1 VADLADGATG
11 ARDGRIAAISVD
23 YSDDE
28 LDAIAELFRRPD
40 LGGRRVRDP
49 GEDVAG
55 RAAARAAIDAATRGL
70 VARRAIA
77 LEGTAVRPRVR
88 FLEPH
93 ATLLGAFVGAD
104 ATASVRVERPGRTQ
118 VRALFARAD
127 VVVEQASLP
136 GQAIKRMVAHPRG
149 EALRLLFDDLPCAPE
164 AGDDLRGRVPHELT
178 LTMLDRA
185 ERVLEQGSEPPSWLS
200 STLLD
205 LLHARTGSAT
215 IVVRRRHPGGIVLAD
230 RISWMAAGT
239 LGTWRVEP
247 VGTTP
252 SVTVRLAPT
261 TDDEIRRL
269 LTTAWEHEAAHRVP

>member
-1 VADLADGATG
+1 MAEPPTQGRVAAL
-11 ARDGRIAAISVD
+11 SVD

-49 GEDVAG
+49 AEDVAG

-77 LEGTAVRPRVR
+77 LEGTPVRPRVR
-88 FLEPH
+88 FIEPH
-93 ATLLGAFVGAD
+93 ATMLGAFVGAD
-104 ATASVRVERPGRTQ
+104 ATASVRVERPGHTQ
-118 VRALFARAD
+118 VRALFARDD
-127 VVVEQASLP
+127 VVVGQTSLP

-149 EALRLLFDDLPCAPE
+149 RALELLFADLPFAPE
-164 AGDDLRGRVPHELT
+164 HGDDAVRVPHELT

-185 ERVLEQGSEPPSWLS
+185 ERVLERSSEPPPWLS
-200 STLLD
+200 SELLD

-215 IVVRRRHPGGIVLAD
+215 VVVRRRHPGGIVLAD

-239 LGTWRVEP
+239 LGMWRVEP
-247 VGTTP
+247 LGTQP
-252 SVTVRLAPT
+252 SVTVRLAPS
-261 TDDEIRRL
+261 DDDHIRRL
-269 LTTAWEHEAAHRVP
+269 LTAAWSQNPIPAR

>member
-1 VADLADGATG
+1 MDNSRAVGGGGVAALS
-11 ARDGRIAAISVD
+11 ID

-49 GEDVAG
+49 GEDIAA

-77 LEGTAVRPRVR
+77 LEGTPVRPRVR
-88 FLEPH
+88 FIEPH

-118 VRALFARAD
+118 VRALFARDD
-127 VVVEQASLP
+127 VVVDQASLP
-136 GQAIKRMVAHPRG
+136 GQAIKRMVAHPRAQAP
-149 EALRLLFDDLPCAPE
+149 ALLMDDLPFLPE
-164 AGDDLRGRVPHELT
+164 AADGSRRVPHELT

-185 ERVLEQGSEPPSWLS
+185 ERVLEQGSEPPPWLS
-200 STLLD
+200 NELLD
-205 LLHARTGSAT
+205 LLYARTGSAT
-215 IVVRRRHPGGIVLAD
+215 IVVRRRDPGGIVLAD

-247 VGTTP
+247 VGTQP
-252 SVTVRLAPT
+252 SVTVRLAPSS
-261 TDDEIRRL
+261 DDEIRRL
-269 LTTAWEHEAAHRVP
+269 LTAAWSATILRERPPAA

>member
-1 VADLADGATG
+1 MADLQGP
-11 ARDGRIAAISVD
+11 GRIAALSVD

-49 GEDVAG
+49 GEDVV
-55 RAAARAAIDAATRGL
+55 ARAVARASIDAATRGL

-77 LEGTAVRPRVR
+77 LEGTPVRPRVR
-88 FLEPH
+88 FIEPH

-104 ATASVRVERPGRTQ
+104 ATASVRVERPGHTQ
-118 VRALFARAD
+118 VRALFARGD
-127 VVVEQASLP
+127 VVVEQSSLP
-136 GQAIKRMVAHPRG
+136 GQAIKRMVAHPRAQ
-149 EALRLLFDDLPCAPE
+149 ALELLLRDLPYSPE
-164 AGDDLRGRVPHELT
+164 FEERAARVPHELT

-185 ERVLEQGSEPPSWLS
+185 ERVLEQGSEPPPWLS
-200 STLLD
+200 SQLLD

-247 VGTTP
+247 VGTQP
-252 SVTVRLAPT
+252 SVTVRLAPAE
-261 TDDEIRRL
+261 DDDVRRL
-269 LTTAWEHEAAHRVP
+269 LTAAWSQDAMHPAR

>member
-1 VADLADGATG
+1 VAELASAGG
-11 ARDGRIAAISVD
+11 GDGRVAAVSID

-55 RAAARAAIDAATRGL
+55 RAAARAAIEAATRGL
-70 VARRAIA
+70 VARRAVA
-77 LEGTAVRPRVR
+77 LEGTEVRPRVR
-88 FLEPH
+88 FIEPH

-104 ATASVRVERPGRTQ
+104 ATASVRVERPGRTE
-118 VRALFARAD
+118 VRALFARDD
-127 VVVEQASLP
+127 VVVEQSSLP
-136 GQAIKRMVAHPRG
+136 GQAIKRMVAHPRA
-149 EALRLLFDDLPCAPE
+149 EALGLLFDDLPCAPE
-164 AGDDLRGRVPHELT
+164 AGDGPAGRVAHELT
-178 LTMLDRA
+178 LTMLDRT

-200 STLLD
+200 SDLLD
-205 LLHARTGSAT
+205 LLHARSGSAT

-247 VGTTP
+247 VGTQP
-252 SVTVRLAPT
+252 SVTVRLAPA

-269 LTTAWEHEAAHRVP
+269 LTAAWEHEPAYGAG

>member
-1 VADLADGATG
+1 MADLQGPA
-11 ARDGRIAAISVD
+11 RIAALSVD

-49 GEDVAG
+49 GEDIV
-55 RAAARAAIDAATRGL
+55 ARAVARASIDAATRGL

-77 LEGTAVRPRVR
+77 LEGTPVRPRVR
-88 FLEPH
+88 FIEPH

-104 ATASVRVERPGRTQ
+104 ATASVRVERPGHTQ
-118 VRALFARAD
+118 VRALFGRGA
-127 VVVEQASLP
+127 VVVEQSSLP
-136 GQAIKRMVAHPRG
+136 GQAIKRMVAHPRAQ
-149 EALRLLFDDLPCAPE
+149 ALELLLRDLPCSPE
-164 AGDDLRGRVPHELT
+164 SEDGAGRVPHELT

-185 ERVLEQGSEPPSWLS
+185 ERVLEQGSEPPPWLS
-200 STLLD
+200 SQLLD

-247 VGTTP
+247 VGTQP
-252 SVTVRLAPT
+252 GVTVRLAPAE
-261 TDDEIRRL
+261 DDDIRRL
-269 LTTAWEHEAAHRVP
+269 LAAAWSRDAMHPAR

>member
-1 VADLADGATG
+1 VADPVTPAA
-11 ARDGRIAAISVD
+11 GRIAALSVD

-40 LGGRRVRDP
+40 LGGRRVLDP
-49 GEDVAG
+49 AEDAVG

-77 LEGTAVRPRVR
+77 LEGTPVRPRVR
-88 FLEPH
+88 FIEPH

-104 ATASVRVERPGRTQ
+104 ATASVRIERPGRTR
-118 VRALFARAD
+118 VRALFARDD

-136 GQAIKRMVAHPRG
+136 GQAIKRMVAHPRA
-149 EALRLLFDDLPCAPE
+149 EALELLFDDLPFAPE
-164 AGDDLRGRVPHELT
+164 HDDGGGRTPHELT

-185 ERVLEQGSEPPSWLS
+185 ERVLEQGSEPPPWLS
-200 STLLD
+200 SELLD

-230 RISWMAAGT
+230 RISWLAAGS

-247 VGTTP
+247 VGTQP
-252 SVTVRLAPT
+252 SVTVRLAPS
-261 TDDEIRRL
+261 DDAEIRRL
-269 LTTAWEHEAAHRVP
+269 LTAAWSQDALHPAR

>member
-1 VADLADGATG
+1 MADPAVAAG
-11 ARDGRIAAISVD
+11 ARVAALSVD

-49 GEDVAG
+49 AEDAAG

-77 LEGTAVRPRVR
+77 LEGTPVRPRVR
-88 FLEPH
+88 FIEPH

-118 VRALFARAD
+118 VRALFARNH

-136 GQAIKRMVAHPRG
+136 GQAIKRMVAHPRAQ
-149 EALRLLFDDLPCAPE
+149 ALALLFDDLPFAPE
-164 AGDDLRGRVPHELT
+164 CDDDRGRAPHELT

-185 ERVLEQGSEPPSWLS
+185 ERVLEQGSEPSPWLAS
-200 STLLD
+200 ELLD

-215 IVVRRRHPGGIVLAD
+215 IVIRRRHPGGIVLAD

-247 VGTTP
+247 VGTQP
-252 SVTVRLAPT
+252 SVTVRLAPSD
-261 TDDEIRRL
+261 DDEIRRL
-269 LTTAWEHEAAHRVP
+269 LTAAWSQDVLRPAR

>member
-1 VADLADGATG
+1 VTPAG
-11 ARDGRIAAISVD
+11 ARVAALSVD

-49 GEDVAG
+49 AEDAAG

-70 VARRAIA
+70 VARHAIA
-77 LEGTAVRPRVR
+77 LEGTPVRPRVR
-88 FLEPH
+88 FIEPH

-104 ATASVRVERPGRTQ
+104 ATASIRVERTGRTQ
-118 VRALFARAD
+118 VRALFARDD

-136 GQAIKRMVAHPRG
+136 GQAIKRMVAHPRPQ
-149 EALRLLFDDLPCAPE
+149 ALELLFADLPFAPDC
-164 AGDDLRGRVPHELT
+164 DDERARAPHELT

-185 ERVLEQGSEPPSWLS
+185 ERVLAQGSEPPPWLS
-200 STLLD
+200 SELLD

-230 RISWMAAGT
+230 RISWMAAGA

-247 VGTTP
+247 VGTQP
-252 SVTVRLAPT
+252 SVTVRLAPSG
-261 TDDEIRRL
+261 DDEIRRL
-269 LTTAWEHEAAHRVP
+269 LTAAWSQDALHPAR

>member
-1 VADLADGATG
+1 MDSPGAPGGGVAAL
-11 ARDGRIAAISVD
+11 SVD

-28 LDAIAELFRRPD
+28 LDAIADLFRRPD

-49 GEDVAG
+49 GEDIAA

-88 FLEPH
+88 FIEPH

-118 VRALFARAD
+118 VRALFARD
-127 VVVEQASLP
+127 EVVVEQASLP
-136 GQAIKRMVAHPRG
+136 GQAIKRMVAHPR
-149 EALRLLFDDLPCAPE
+149 ALAPELLLHDLPFAPE
-164 AGDDLRGRVPHELT
+164 ADDGSRRVPHELT

-185 ERVLEQGSEPPSWLS
+185 ERVLEQGSEPPPWLS
-200 STLLD
+200 DELLD

-247 VGTTP
+247 VGTQP
-252 SVTVRLAPT
+252 SVTVRLAPSS
-261 TDDEIRRL
+261 DDEVRRL
-269 LTTAWEHEAAHRVP
+269 LTAAWSADAMHPTR

>member
-1 VADLADGATG
+1 VAELASPGG
-11 ARDGRIAAISVD
+11 GGRVAAVSID

-49 GEDVAG
+49 AEDVAG

-70 VARRAIA
+70 VARRALS
-77 LEGTAVRPRVR
+77 LEGTEVRPRVR
-88 FLEPH
+88 FIEPH

-104 ATASVRVERPGRTQ
+104 ATASVRVERPGRTE

-127 VVVEQASLP
+127 VVVEQSSLP
-136 GQAIKRMVAHPRG
+136 GQAIKRMVAHPRA
-149 EALRLLFDDLPCAPE
+149 EALRLLFDGLPDSPE
-164 AGDDLRGRVPHELT
+164 ASDGPAGRVAHELT

-185 ERVLEQGSEPPSWLS
+185 ERVLEQGSEPPPWLPS
-200 STLLD
+200 ALLD
-205 LLHARTGSAT
+205 LLHARSGSAT
-215 IVVRRRHPGGIVLAD
+215 IVIRRRHPRGIVLAD

-247 VGTTP
+247 VGTQP
-252 SVTVRLAPT
+252 SVTVRLVPT
-261 TDDEIRRL
+261 TDDEIHGL
-269 LTTAWEHEAAHRVP
+269 LTAAWEQEPAQRTR

>member
-1 VADLADGATG
+1 MADLAAE
-11 ARDGRIAAISVD
+11 GRAAAVSID

-49 GEDVAG
+49 GEDVAA

-77 LEGTAVRPRVR
+77 LEGTPVRPRVR
-88 FLEPH
+88 FIEPH
-93 ATLLGAFVGAD
+93 ATLLGTFVGAD

-118 VRALFARAD
+118 VRALFARDD
-127 VVVEQASLP
+127 VVVEQASVP
-136 GQAIKRMVAHPRG
+136 GQAIKRMVAHPR
-149 EALRLLFDDLPCAPE
+149 ARSLDLLLDDLPFAPE
-164 AGDDLRGRVPHELT
+164 CTAGGGRVPHELT

-185 ERVLEQGSEPPSWLS
+185 ERVLELGSEAPPWLS
-200 STLLD
+200 SELLD

-215 IVVRRRHPGGIVLAD
+215 IVVRRRHPRGIVLAD

-247 VGTTP
+247 VGTQP
-252 SVTVRLAPT
+252 SVTVRLAPSD
-261 TDDEIRRL
+261 DDEIRRL
-269 LTTAWEHEAAHRVP
+269 LTTAWSEDAMHPAR

>member
-1 VADLADGATG
+1 MAEPGAAGGGGVATL
-11 ARDGRIAAISVD
+11 SVD

-28 LDAIAELFRRPD
+28 LDAIADLFRRPD

-49 GEDVAG
+49 GEDIAA

-77 LEGTAVRPRVR
+77 LEGTPVRPRVR
-88 FLEPH
+88 FIEPH

-118 VRALFARAD
+118 VRALFARDD
-127 VVVEQASLP
+127 VVVEQSSLP
-136 GQAIKRMVAHPRG
+136 GQAIKRMVAHPRAQAP
-149 EALRLLFDDLPCAPE
+149 ALLTEDLPFAPE
-164 AGDDLRGRVPHELT
+164 ATDGARRVPHELT

-185 ERVLEQGSEPPSWLS
+185 ERVLEQGSEPPAWLS
-200 STLLD
+200 SELLD

-230 RISWMAAGT
+230 RISWMAAGA

-247 VGTTP
+247 VGTQP
-252 SVTVRLAPT
+252 SVTVRLAPS
-261 TDDEIRRL
+261 TDDEVRRL
-269 LTTAWEHEAAHRVP
+269 LMAAWS

>member
-1 VADLADGATG
+1 VAELSAE
-11 ARDGRIAAISVD
+11 GRIAALSVD

-49 GEDVAG
+49 GEDVAA

-77 LEGTAVRPRVR
+77 LEGTPVRPRVR
-88 FLEPH
+88 FIEPH

-104 ATASVRVERPGRTQ
+104 ATASVRVERPGHTQ

-127 VVVEQASLP
+127 VVVEQVSLP
-136 GQAIKRMVAHPRG
+136 GQAIKRMVAHPRAQ
-149 EALRLLFDDLPCAPE
+149 ALELLMRDLPFAPE
-164 AGDDLRGRVPHELT
+164 CEDRAGRAPHELT

-185 ERVLEQGSEPPSWLS
+185 ERVLEQGSEPPPWLS
-200 STLLD
+200 SDLLD

-247 VGTTP
+247 VGTQP
-252 SVTVRLAPT
+252 SVTVRLAPCE
-261 TDDEIRRL
+261 DDEIRRL
-269 LTTAWEHEAAHRVP
+269 LTAAWSAEAMHPAR

>member
-1 VADLADGATG
+1 VADLSAGA
-11 ARDGRIAAISVD
+11 GRVAAVSID

-49 GEDVAG
+49 AEDIVG

-70 VARRAIA
+70 VARRALA
-77 LEGTAVRPRVR
+77 LEGATVRPRVR
-88 FLEPH
+88 FIEPH

-104 ATASVRVERPGRTQ
+104 ATASVRVERRERTQ
-118 VRALFARAD
+118 VRALFARDD
-127 VVVEQASLP
+127 VVVEQTSLP

-149 EALRLLFDDLPCAPE
+149 EALRLLFEDLPFAPD
-164 AGDDLRGRVPHELT
+164 AGDDAAARAPHELT

-185 ERVLEQGSEPPSWLS
+185 ERVLEQGSEPPPWLS
-200 STLLD
+200 SALLD

-215 IVVRRRHPGGIVLAD
+215 VIVRRRHSGGIVLAD

-247 VGTTP
+247 VGTQP
-252 SVTVRLAPT
+252 SVTVRLAPS

-269 LTTAWEHEAAHRVP
+269 LTAAWEQPQAQPVR

>member
-1 VADLADGATG
+1 VADLAEG
-11 ARDGRIAAISVD
+11 GRVAALSID

-49 GEDVAG
+49 AEDIVG
-55 RAAARAAIDAATRGL
+55 RASARAAIDAATRGL

-118 VRALFARAD
+118 VRALFARDDA
-127 VVVEQASLP
+127 VVEQASLP
-136 GQAIKRMVAHPRG
+136 GQAIKRMIAHPRA
-149 EALRLLFDDLPCAPE
+149 EALALLFHDLPFAPGAVDG
-164 AGDDLRGRVPHELT
+164 AGGRVPHELT

-200 STLLD
+200 SALLD
-205 LLHARTGSAT
+205 LLHARSGSAT
-215 IVVRRRHPGGIVLAD
+215 VVVRRRHPGGIVLAD
-230 RISWMAAGT
+230 RISWMAAGA

-252 SVTVRLAPT
+252 SVTVRLAPS

-269 LTTAWEHEAAHRVP
+269 LTAAWEHDATHRAR

>member
-1 VADLADGATG
+1 MDSSGAAGGGVAAL
-11 ARDGRIAAISVD
+11 SVD

-28 LDAIAELFRRPD
+28 LDAIADLFRRPD

-49 GEDVAG
+49 GEDIAA

-77 LEGTAVRPRVR
+77 LEGTTVRPRVR
-88 FLEPH
+88 FIEPH

-118 VRALFARAD
+118 VRALFARDD

-136 GQAIKRMVAHPRG
+136 GQAIKRMVAHPRAQAP
-149 EALRLLFDDLPCAPE
+149 ALLIDGLPFAPE
-164 AGDDLRGRVPHELT
+164 AGDGAKRVPHELT

-185 ERVLEQGSEPPSWLS
+185 ERVLEQGSEPPPWLS
-200 STLLD
+200 DELLD

-247 VGTTP
+247 VGTQP
-252 SVTVRLAPT
+252 SLTVRLAPSS
-261 TDDEIRRL
+261 DAEIQRL
-269 LTTAWEHEAAHRVP
+269 ITAAWAADAMHPAR

>member
-1 VADLADGATG
+1 VAEPASSGG
-11 ARDGRIAAISVD
+11 GDGRVAAVSID

-49 GEDVAG
+49 AEDVAG

-70 VARRAIA
+70 VARRALA
-77 LEGTAVRPRVR
+77 LEGTEVRPRVR
-88 FLEPH
+88 FIEPH

-104 ATASVRVERPGRTQ
+104 ATASVRVERRGRTE

-127 VVVEQASLP
+127 VVVEQSSLP
-136 GQAIKRMVAHPRG
+136 GQASKRMVAHPRA
-149 EALRLLFDDLPCAPE
+149 EALRLLFDGLPDAPE
-164 AGDDLRGRVPHELT
+164 ANDGPAGRVAHELT

-185 ERVLEQGSEPPSWLS
+185 ERVLEQGSEPPPWLS
-200 STLLD
+200 SALLD
-205 LLHARTGSAT
+205 LLHARSGSAT
-215 IVVRRRHPGGIVLAD
+215 IVVRRRHPRGIVLAD

-247 VGTTP
+247 VGTQP
-252 SVTVRLAPT
+252 SVTVRLVPA

-269 LTTAWEHEAAHRVP
+269 LTAAWEQEPAQHSR

>member
-1 VADLADGATG
+1 VADLAAE
-11 ARDGRIAAISVD
+11 GRAAAVSID

-49 GEDVAG
+49 GEDVAA

-77 LEGTAVRPRVR
+77 LEGTPVRPRVR
-88 FLEPH
+88 FIEPH
-93 ATLLGAFVGAD
+93 ATLLGTFVGAD

-118 VRALFARAD
+118 VRALFARDD
-127 VVVEQASLP
+127 VVVEQASVP
-136 GQAIKRMVAHPRG
+136 GQAIKRMVAHPR
-149 EALRLLFDDLPCAPE
+149 ARSLDLLLDDLPFAPE
-164 AGDDLRGRVPHELT
+164 CTAGGGRVPHELT

-185 ERVLEQGSEPPSWLS
+185 ERVLELGSEAPPWLS
-200 STLLD
+200 SELLD

-215 IVVRRRHPGGIVLAD
+215 IVVRRRHPRGIVLAD

-247 VGTTP
+247 VGTQP
-252 SVTVRLAPT
+252 SVTVRLAPSD
-261 TDDEIRRL
+261 DDEIRRL
-269 LTTAWEHEAAHRVP
+269 LTTAWSEDAMHPAR

>member
-1 VADLADGATG
+1 VAELSP
-11 ARDGRIAAISVD
+11 DGRIAALSVD

-49 GEDVAG
+49 GEDVTA

-77 LEGTAVRPRVR
+77 LEGTPVRPRVR
-88 FLEPH
+88 FIEPH

-136 GQAIKRMVAHPRG
+136 GQAIKRMVAHPRAQ
-149 EALRLLFDDLPCAPE
+149 ALELLMHDLPFAPE
-164 AGDDLRGRVPHELT
+164 FADGAGRVAHELT

-185 ERVLEQGSEPPSWLS
+185 ERVLEQGREPPPWLAS
-200 STLLD
+200 ELLD

-230 RISWMAAGT
+230 RISWMAAGA

-247 VGTTP
+247 VGTQP
-252 SVTVRLAPT
+252 SVTVRLAPSE
-261 TDDEIRRL
+261 DDEIRRL
-269 LTTAWEHEAAHRVP
+269 LTTAWSADAMHPAR

>member
-1 VADLADGATG
+1 VADPATPG
-11 ARDGRIAAISVD
+11 GGHIAALSVD

-49 GEDVAG
+49 AEDAAG
-55 RAAARAAIDAATRGL
+55 RAAARAAIDTATRGL

-77 LEGTAVRPRVR
+77 LEGTPVRPRVR
-88 FLEPH
+88 FIDPH

-104 ATASVRVERPGRTQ
+104 ATASVRVERTGRTQ
-118 VRALFARAD
+118 VRALFARDD

-136 GQAIKRMVAHPRG
+136 GQAIKRMIAHPRAQ
-149 EALRLLFDDLPCAPE
+149 ALELLFDDLPFAPE
-164 AGDDLRGRVPHELT
+164 GDAGRARAPHELT

-185 ERVLEQGSEPPSWLS
+185 ERVLAQGSEPPPWLPRE
-200 STLLD
+200 LLD

-215 IVVRRRHPGGIVLAD
+215 VVVRRRHPGGIVLAD
-230 RISWMAAGT
+230 RISWMAAGV

-247 VGTTP
+247 VGTQP
-252 SVTVRLAPT
+252 SVTVRLAPSD
-261 TDDEIRRL
+261 DDEVRRL
-269 LTTAWEHEAAHRVP
+269 LTAAWSQDALHPAR

>member
-1 VADLADGATG
+1 VADLSAG
-11 ARDGRIAAISVD
+11 DGRVAAVSID

-49 GEDVAG
+49 AEDVTG
-55 RAAARAAIDAATRGL
+55 RVAARAAIDAATRGL
-70 VARRAIA
+70 VARHALA
-77 LEGTAVRPRVR
+77 LEGTTVRPRVR
-88 FLEPH
+88 FIEPH

-104 ATASVRVERPGRTQ
+104 ATASVRVERPDRTQ
-118 VRALFARAD
+118 VRALFARDDA
-127 VVVEQASLP
+127 VVEQTSLP

-149 EALRLLFDDLPCAPE
+149 EAPRLLLEELPFAPE
-164 AGDDLRGRVPHELT
+164 AGDGAAGRAPHELT

-185 ERVLEQGSEPPSWLS
+185 ERVLEQGGESPPWLS
-200 STLLD
+200 SGLLD

-215 IVVRRRHPGGIVLAD
+215 VIVRRRHPGGIVLAD
-230 RISWMAAGT
+230 RISWMAAGM

-247 VGTTP
+247 VGTQP
-252 SVTVRLAPT
+252 SVTVRLAPS

-269 LTTAWEHEAAHRVP
+269 LTAAWEQPPPQRAR

>member
-1 VADLADGATG
+1 VADPVTSAA
-11 ARDGRIAAISVD
+11 GRIAALSVD

-49 GEDVAG
+49 AEDAAG

-77 LEGTAVRPRVR
+77 LEGTPVRPRVR
-88 FLEPH
+88 FMEPH

-104 ATASVRVERPGRTQ
+104 ATASIRVERTGHTQ
-118 VRALFARAD
+118 VRALFARDD

-136 GQAIKRMVAHPRG
+136 GQAIKRMVAHPR
-149 EALRLLFDDLPCAPE
+149 AQAPALLFDDLPFAPE
-164 AGDDLRGRVPHELT
+164 CDEARERAPHELT

-185 ERVLEQGSEPPSWLS
+185 ERVLTQGSEPPPWLS
-200 STLLD
+200 SELLD

-215 IVVRRRHPGGIVLAD
+215 VVVRRRHPGGIVLAD
-230 RISWMAAGT
+230 RISWMAAGA

-247 VGTTP
+247 VGTQP
-252 SVTVRLAPT
+252 SVTVRLAPSA
-261 TDDEIRRL
+261 DDEIRRL
-269 LTTAWEHEAAHRVP
+269 LTAAWSQDALHPAR